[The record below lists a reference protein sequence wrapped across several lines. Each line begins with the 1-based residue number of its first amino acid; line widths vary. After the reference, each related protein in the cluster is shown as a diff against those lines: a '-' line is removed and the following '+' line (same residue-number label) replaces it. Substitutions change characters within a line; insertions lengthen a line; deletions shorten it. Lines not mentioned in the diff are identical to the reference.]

1 MPLIETQDLWK
12 TYVMGT
18 EEVHALRGV
27 SIQIERGDRIL
38 QRIADESGGR
48 AFFPLKLQEVSDA
61 FSEIQEELR
70 SQYAVAYKPPDF
82 KADGSYRPNQTCQSP
97 PGFGLFIALDSGPGS
112 AVWWQLQ

>member
-1 MPLIETQDLWK
+1 M
-12 TYVMGT
+12 
-18 EEVHALRGV
+18 
-27 SIQIERGDRIL
+27 IERGDRIL

-82 KADGSYRPNQTCQSP
+82 KADGSYRPIEITAADRKLHIRARKGYFAP
-97 PGFGLFIALDSGPGS
+97 
-112 AVWWQLQ
+112 LQP